1 MLELQGIRLIRRAAP
16 GEPDARGTEWTVN
29 SLAGQVM
36 LGSVREMRGLGWLG
50 CGPRRFEVCETEDA
64 ALLMS
69 IEHGWFGFGRWQV
82 RDAERR
88 RVGTVIGNHLL
99 DDQGSR
105 LATIRQENA
114 GASVIRDRQGRGLAR
129 LEIEADGAQTLRFAD
144 DLEANPFLR
153 MVLLAGA
160 IVTLRVTT
168 PSPGA

>member
-1 MLELQGIRLIRRAAP
+1 MLELQGMRLVRRAAP

-29 SLAGQVM
+29 SLDDQVM
-36 LGSVREMRGLGWLG
+36 LGLVREMRGLGWLE
-50 CGPRRFEVCETEDA
+50 CGLRRFEVCETEDA

-69 IEHGWFGFGRWQV
+69 IEHGWFSLGRWQV

-99 DDQGSR
+99 DDQRSGF
-105 LATIRQENA
+105 ATIRQENA
-114 GASVIRDRQGRGLAR
+114 GASVIRDRQGRELAR
-129 LEIEADGAQTLRFAD
+129 LESEVNGAQTLRFAD

-160 IVTLRVTT
+160 VVTLRETI
-168 PSPGA
+168 SSSG